1 MTFAKANDLLR
12 LAQLAASRRLGISL
26 EEISQEFGISHR
38 TAQRMTSAL
47 EDNFANVVVVE
58 DDDRR
63 RRWRIQNPIPERLQP
78 RQENTIEALEIAAR
92 AARDENRLRHA
103 RALEDLRNS
112 LITRLSPRDA
122 LRSEADAEA
131 VLSALGQ
138 VARPGPKVAMKPE
151 VTDVLIEALRGPFKM
166 RIVYG
171 ETDAETRTV
180 EPHGLLLG
188 LRSYLVAR
196 QADRGENLRHFR
208 LDRIHSAEC
217 LDESFPI
224 QSGFSLNDHAAQA
237 FGAYQDP
244 AQYGEIVWRFLP
256 EAASRAAEFQ
266 FHPNQSAEYRD
277 DGSLIV
283 RFKAA
288 GWLEMAWHLYQWG
301 DKVEVLEPAGLRAL
315 VEGHARPDFPGLP

>member
-47 EDNFANVVVVE
+47 EDNFANVVVLE

-63 RRWRIQNPIPERLQP
+63 RRWRIQSPIPERLQP

-103 RALEDLRNS
+103 RALEDLRDS

-171 ETDAETRTV
+171 DTDAETRTV

-266 FHPNQSAEYRD
+266 FHPNQSAEFRD

-288 GWLEMAWHLYQWG
+288 GWLEMAWNLYQWG

-315 VEGHARPDFPGLP
+315 VEDHARPDFPALP

>member
-63 RRWRIQNPIPERLQP
+63 RRWRIQSPIPERLQP

-103 RALEDLRNS
+103 RALEDLRDS

-171 ETDAETRTV
+171 ETGAETRTV

-196 QADRGENLRHFR
+196 QADRGEYLRHFR

-244 AQYGEIVWRFLP
+244 AQYGEVVWRFLP

-288 GWLEMAWHLYQWG
+288 GWLEMVWHLYQWG

-315 VEGHARPDFPGLP
+315 VEGHARPDFPALP

>member
-63 RRWRIQNPIPERLQP
+63 RRWRIQSPIPERLQP

-103 RALEDLRNS
+103 RALEDLRDS

-196 QADRGENLRHFR
+196 QADRGKNLRHFR

-244 AQYGEIVWRFLP
+244 AQYGEVVWRFLP
-256 EAASRAAEFQ
+256 DAAPRAAEFQ
-266 FHPNQSAEYRD
+266 FHPNQTAEYRD

-315 VEGHARPDFPGLP
+315 VEGHARADFPALP

>member
-58 DDDRR
+58 DDDLR
-63 RRWRIQNPIPERLQP
+63 RRWRIQSPIPERLQP

-103 RALEDLRNS
+103 RALEDLRDS

-171 ETDAETRTV
+171 DTDAETRTV

-196 QADRGENLRHFR
+196 QADRGEILRHFR

-266 FHPNQSAEYRD
+266 FHPNQSTEYRD

-315 VEGHARPDFPGLP
+315 VEGHTRADFPALP

>member
-47 EDNFANVVVVE
+47 EDNFANVVVLE

-63 RRWRIQNPIPERLQP
+63 RRWRIQSPIPERLQP

-103 RALEDLRNS
+103 RALEDLRDS

-171 ETDAETRTV
+171 DTDAETRTV

-266 FHPNQSAEYRD
+266 FHPNQSAEFRD

-315 VEGHARPDFPGLP
+315 VEDHARPDFPALP

>member
-63 RRWRIQNPIPERLQP
+63 RRWRIQSPTPERLQP

-103 RALEDLRNS
+103 RALEDLRDS

-283 RFKAA
+283 SFKAA

-301 DKVEVLEPAGLRAL
+301 DKVEVLEPGGLRAL
-315 VEGHARPDFPGLP
+315 VEGHARPDFPALP

>member
-58 DDDRR
+58 DNDRR
-63 RRWRIQNPIPERLQP
+63 RRWRIQSPIPERLQP

-103 RALEDLRNS
+103 RALEDLRDS

-315 VEGHARPDFPGLP
+315 VEGHARPDFPALP

>member
-63 RRWRIQNPIPERLQP
+63 RRWRIESPMLDRLQP

-103 RALEDLRNS
+103 RALEDLRDS

-266 FHPNQSAEYRD
+266 FHPNQSAKYRD

-315 VEGHARPDFPGLP
+315 VEGHARPDFPALP

>member
-63 RRWRIQNPIPERLQP
+63 RRWRIRSPIPERLQP

-103 RALEDLRNS
+103 RALEDLRDS

-315 VEGHARPDFPGLP
+315 VEGHARPDFPALP

>member
-1 MTFAKANDLLR
+1 MRGLVLTQQCGDADRSLRHPFVFRDRRDLR
-12 LAQLAASRRLGISL
+12 DDEFRLGNIHVSL
-26 EEISQEFGISHR
+26 AEAVLHENVN
-38 TAQRMTSAL
+38 QR
-47 EDNFANVVVVE
+47 
-58 DDDRR
+58 
-63 RRWRIQNPIPERLQP
+63 RIQPLGCHRQSPIPERLQP

-103 RALEDLRNS
+103 RALEDLRDS

-131 VLSALGQ
+131 VLSALSQ
-138 VARPGPKVAMKPE
+138 VARPGPKVAMRPE

-171 ETDAETRTV
+171 DTDAETRTV

-301 DKVEVLEPAGLRAL
+301 DKVCQTAFKRDPRSASKRDPLFR
-315 VEGHARPDFPGLP
+315 

>member
-63 RRWRIQNPIPERLQP
+63 RRWRIQSPIPERLQP

-103 RALEDLRNS
+103 RALEDLRDS

-138 VARPGPKVAMKPE
+138 VARPGPKVGMKPE

-266 FHPNQSAEYRD
+266 FHPNQSADYQD

-283 RFKAA
+283 RFQAA

-301 DKVEVLEPAGLRAL
+301 DKVEVLEPPGLRAL
-315 VEGHARPDFPGLP
+315 VEGHARSDFPALP

>member
-63 RRWRIQNPIPERLQP
+63 RRWRIQSPIPERLQP

-103 RALEDLRNS
+103 RALEDLRDS

-171 ETDAETRTV
+171 ETDAEARTI

-266 FHPNQSAEYRD
+266 FHPNQSAEHRD

-301 DKVEVLEPAGLRAL
+301 DKVEVLEPAGLRSL
-315 VEGHARPDFPGLP
+315 IEGHARSDFPALP

>member
-58 DDDRR
+58 DHDRR
-63 RRWRIQNPIPERLQP
+63 RRWRIQSPIPERLQP
-78 RQENTIEALEIAAR
+78 RQENTIAALEIAAR

-103 RALEDLRNS
+103 RALEDIRDS

-131 VLSALGQ
+131 VLSALGH

-244 AQYGEIVWRFLP
+244 SQYGEIVWRFLP

-315 VEGHARPDFPGLP
+315 VEGHARPDFPALP